1 MTRFSRLQTRLV
13 ITFLAATVLPLA
25 LTLWVS
31 IELLNRSLD
40 LHPIPEFDRMS
51 KSFETLGREY
61 YQRSRDQL
69 RADIA
74 RGSAKPEMFVT
85 SRRVAW
91 PPEIGEFWDSGSPE
105 RFALT
110 GTSGDRLELLV
121 RRGDGVGRYHRDL
134 RPVRMQDLA
143 RQYTEARA
151 TIERA
156 QGRDLRRGFVWTLVA
171 VSGAVWV
178 AGLAALIY
186 WARRLGKPVHDL
198 TRALQSVASGDLT
211 RRLDLDREDE
221 VGAAVRAFNEMA
233 DQLQQ
238 SREKLIHVTRLESWQ
253 TLARKTAHEVKNSLT
268 PIRLTMEEI
277 IARQDGADPFL
288 SQAAQIVIDEVGSL
302 ERRVRAF
309 SEFASEPPVQPAEL
323 DINGAVEERISLLR
337 AANPAVVYDLRLDAS
352 SPRAMADP
360 DLVKGVLTNLMEN
373 AAQAAGPGGV
383 VLVRSSQGRG
393 KIAVEV
399 HDSGPG
405 LSAQARATIF
415 EPTIS
420 FKRGGMGL
428 GLSIARKSA
437 VLCGGDIQLIDG
449 ELGGAAFRIVLPEAA
464 VLAGLTT

>member
-13 ITFLAATVLPLA
+13 ITFLAATVLPLG
-25 LTLWVS
+25 LTLWVA

-40 LHPIPEFDRMS
+40 LNPIPEFDRMS

-74 RGSAKPEMFVT
+74 RGAVQPEMFPHL
-85 SRRVAW
+85 RRAGW
-91 PPEIGEFWDSGSPE
+91 PAEIGEFLDSGATE

-110 GTSGDRLELLV
+110 GTAGDRLELLV
-121 RRGDGVGRYHRDL
+121 RNADGVALYARDL
-134 RPVRMQDLA
+134 GPVRMQDLA
-143 RQYTEARA
+143 RQYTQARA
-151 TIERA
+151 TIDRA
-156 QGRDLRRGFVWTLVA
+156 QGRDLRRGFVWTLIM
-171 VSGAVWV
+171 VSGAVWL

-198 TRALQSVASGDLT
+198 TRALQSVAAGDLT
-211 RRLDLDREDE
+211 HRLDLDREDE

-238 SREKLIHVTRLESWQ
+238 SREKLIHVTRLASWQ
-253 TLARKTAHEVKNSLT
+253 ALARKTAHEVKNSLT

-277 IARQDGADPFL
+277 IARQDGSDPFL
-288 SQAAQIVIDEVGSL
+288 VQAAQIAIDEVGSL

-309 SEFASEPPVQPAEL
+309 SEFALEPPVQPSAI
-323 DINGAVEERISLLR
+323 DINGAVEERIALLR
-337 AANPAVVYDLRLDAS
+337 AANPAVVYDVRLDACA
-352 SPRAMADP
+352 PRAMADP

-383 VLVRSSQGRG
+383 VLVRSAQSRG
-393 KIAVEV
+393 KVAVEV

-437 VLCGGDIQLIDG
+437 VLCGGDVQLIDG
-449 ELGGAAFRIVLPEAA
+449 ELGGAGFRIVLPEAA
-464 VLAGLTT
+464 